1 MHTRSF
7 SGRRDFLRFLGGAA
21 AGPLASVFPGAAWG
35 AGPFTDYRA
44 LVCVFLFG
52 GNDSHNVIVPLDGRF
67 ATYTANRGP
76 LALPRASLDATAVS
90 DPVQGPF
97 AFHPRL
103 AGTSAAFKS
112 GKLAVVSNVGV
123 LLRPTTKFDFQ
134 NRTGLAPQRFSLN
147 DMQGHWHTSLPQL
160 PVKTGWGG
168 RLADVIQAANTG
180 QLPVAVAAANSNVF
194 LKGASTVNHQVQS
207 YSPPNPIVQRLR
219 AYRDYDTAANPQ
231 AVFES
236 AITMARSSILED
248 QYGDIATRALQ
259 LNDFVL
265 STLYSGPDASGRYAE
280 RYPINTPFPAKAS
293 NQLAAQLRTV
303 AMLIAARQALGVR
316 RQVFFVSLGG
326 FDNHSDQFET
336 STGNPA
342 PGAGDPAILFGKHA
356 DLLTQLDAA
365 LKSFYDATVELGV
378 QNNVTTFTA
387 SDFGRTLTSNGK
399 GSDHGWGGHHLV
411 MGGAVKGGQIYGTFH
426 NMQVGAG
433 NPADAGQGRLIPDI
447 SVDQYAG
454 TMARWMG
461 ASVADLNSVFPNLAN
476 FNQTDLGF
484 MT

>member
-1 MHTRSF
+1 MHTCSF
-7 SGRRDFLRFLGGAA
+7 GGRRDFLRFLGAAA
-21 AGPLASVFPGAAWG
+21 AGPLASVFPGTAWG

-67 ATYTANRGP
+67 AAYTANRGP

-90 DPVQGPF
+90 DPVQGAF
-97 AFHPRL
+97 GFHPRL
-103 AGTSAAFKS
+103 AGASAAFKS

-134 NRTGLAPQRFSLN
+134 NRTGLAPQLFSHN

-168 RLADVIQAANTG
+168 RLADAIQSANAG

-194 LKGASTVNHQVQS
+194 LKGAATVNHQVQS
-207 YSPPNPIVQRLR
+207 YSPPNPIVQRVR

-231 AVFES
+231 AVLET

-259 LNDFVL
+259 LNEFVL
-265 STLYSGPDASGRYAE
+265 NALYSGPDASGRYTE

-293 NQLAAQLRTV
+293 NPLAAQLRTV

-316 RQVFFVSLGG
+316 RQVYFVSLGG

-342 PGAGDPAILFGKHA
+342 PGASDPAILFGKHA

-365 LKSFYDATVELGV
+365 LKAFYDATVELGV

-411 MGGAVKGGQIYGTFH
+411 MGGAVKGGKIYGTFH
-426 NMQVGAG
+426 NLQVGAG

-461 ASVADLNSVFPNLAN
+461 ASSADLSVVFPNLAN
-476 FNQTDLGF
+476 FNQVDLGF